1 MSQSAFRAAL
11 LDPGRP
17 VPPGLTGP
25 DGRPAGRRFD
35 VYRNNVAVSL
45 TEALRQAF
53 PVIRK
58 LVGEE
63 FFTAMA
69 REHARLH
76 PPRSPLLMLYGE
88 DMPAFLAGFPPV
100 AHLGYLP
107 DIARLELA
115 LRQSYHAADARPLP
129 AERLQELSPGAFL
142 SARLMLA
149 PAVRLI
155 RSDWPIHAIWQANT
169 LGSAP
174 PRQRAAEDVLILR
187 PDFDPIPHL
196 LPAGAAGFIAALGRG
211 ETVAAALEA
220 APAFDLTATL
230 SLLLSGG
237 ALAGLDLESTH
248 AEAL

>member
-1 MSQSAFRAAL
+1 MTQSEFRAAL

-17 VPPGLTGP
+17 VPPGLTDP
-25 DGRPAGRRFD
+25 EGRPARRRFN

-69 REHARLH
+69 REHLRAH

-88 DMPAFLAGFPPV
+88 AMPDFLAAFAPV

-115 LRQSYHAADARPLP
+115 LRQSYHAADAAPVS
-129 AERLQELSPGAFL
+129 ATRLQALSSAEFL
-142 SARLMLA
+142 GARLSLA

-155 RSDWPIHAIWQANT
+155 HSTWPVHAIWMANAR
-169 LGSAP
+169 GAES
-174 PRQRAAEDVLILR
+174 PRHKRAEDVLILR
-187 PDFDPIPHL
+187 PDFDPEPHL
-196 LPAGAAGFIAALGRG
+196 LPDGAAGFVAAILRG
-211 ETVAAALEA
+211 GTVAEALA
-220 APAFDLTATL
+220 DAPQFDLTATL
-230 SLLLSGG
+230 TLLVSGG
-237 ALAGLDLESTH
+237 AIIAVPESGPTPC
-248 AEAL
+248 